1 MNITVEEQQ
10 HMQEE
15 KREIKKLP
23 IMISL
28 IMGVFFAILNETLL
42 NVAYTDLM
50 VSFNVT
56 APTVQW
62 LTTGFMLIV
71 GVLVP
76 ISALLVQWFTTR
88 QMFIGAMAIFTAG
101 TILCAVA
108 PSFSILFIGRLIQAA
123 GTGLLLPVMMNTILF
138 LFPPEKRG
146 GAMGMVGL
154 VIMFAPAIGPT
165 LSGLIVESLSWR
177 WLFIVVIPFSLI
189 SIGFAF
195 AYLKNVSEVTKP
207 RVDVLSII
215 LSTLGFGGIVF
226 GFSSVGE
233 GEAGWS
239 SPEVYLSIII
249 SVISLTWFISRQLK
263 LKDPILEFRVF
274 KSPMFS
280 LTTVLLIIMMMT
292 MFSTMII
299 LPLYLQGPLALAAAL
314 AGLALLPGGI
324 LNGLMSPIAG
334 RIFDRYGPRFLVIP
348 GTFILVIVM
357 LLFTQVSTD
366 TPVYMFVLLHSF
378 LMIGI
383 AMVMMPGQTNG
394 LNQLPPDYYPHGTA
408 VINTLMQI
416 SGAIGIA
423 LFIGIMSASEA
434 RYLEGVSDPSSPI
447 EMTNALSAGVQ
458 SAFQVGLI
466 FAIVAFILSLFMK
479 RSVAPVVEKES

>member
-1 MNITVEEQQ
+1 MNTSIPEHDINVINKTDV
-10 HMQEE
+10 
-15 KREIKKLP
+15 KKMP

-50 VSFNVT
+50 GTFQIT
-56 APTVQW
+56 ASTVQW
-62 LTTGFMLIV
+62 LTTGFMLVV

-88 QMFIGAMAIFTAG
+88 QMFIGAMIIFTIG
-101 TILCAVA
+101 TILCAGA
-108 PSFSILFIGRLIQAA
+108 PTFSVLFVGRLIQAA

-165 LSGLIVESLSWR
+165 LSGLIIESLNWR
-177 WLFIVVIPFSLI
+177 WLFIIVIPFALI
-189 SIGFAF
+189 SITFAF
-195 AYLKNVSEVTKP
+195 VYLKNVSNVTRP

-215 LSTLGFGGIVF
+215 LSTLGFGGMVF

-239 SPEVYLSIII
+239 SPEVYLPIIV
-249 SVISLTWFISRQLK
+249 SLVSLTLFITRQLK

-280 LTTVLLIIMMMT
+280 LTTALLIIMMMT

-299 LPLYLQGPLALAAAL
+299 LPLFLQGPLALAAAA

-334 RIFDRYGPRFLVIP
+334 KVFDRLGPRVLVIP
-348 GTFILVIVM
+348 GTLLLVCVM
-357 LLFTQVSTD
+357 FLFTNVSPD
-366 TPVYMFVLLHSF
+366 TPVYMFIILHSL
-378 LMIGI
+378 LMIGV

-423 LFIGIMSASEA
+423 LFIGVMSAGQA
-434 RYLEGVSDPSSPI
+434 RYLEGVSDPSSQLALS
-447 EMTNALSAGVQ
+447 NALTAGVQ
-458 SAFQVGLI
+458 RSFQVGFI
-466 FAIVAFILSLFMK
+466 FAIVAFILALFMK
-479 RSVAPVVEKES
+479 RTVIPVTEKE

>member
-1 MNITVEEQQ
+1 MQSTITDKDELNIQQ
-10 HMQEE
+10 EDI
-15 KREIKKLP
+15 KRLP

-28 IMGVFFAILNETLL
+28 IIGVFFAILNETLL

-50 VSFNVT
+50 QSFQVT

-62 LTTGFMLIV
+62 LTTSFMLVV

-88 QMFIGAMAIFTAG
+88 QMFIGAMILFTVG
-101 TILCAVA
+101 TLICALA
-108 PSFSILFIGRLIQAA
+108 PAFSILLIGRLIQAA
-123 GTGLLLPVMMNTILF
+123 GTGLLIPVMMNTILF
-138 LFPPEKRG
+138 LYPPEKRG
-146 GAMGMVGL
+146 AAMGMVGL

-165 LSGLIVESLSWR
+165 LSGVIIEALDWR
-177 WLFIVVIPFSLI
+177 WLFYSVLPFSLF

-195 AYLKNVSEVTKP
+195 VYLKNVSKVTKP
-207 RVDVLSII
+207 RVDILSIV

-226 GFSSVGE
+226 GFSSIGE

-239 SPEVYLSIII
+239 SPEVYLSLTI
-249 SVISLTWFISRQLK
+249 SIVSLVIFILRQLK
-263 LKDPILEFRVF
+263 LKEPILEFRVF

-280 LTTVLLIIMMMT
+280 LTTGLLIIMMMT

-299 LPLYLQGPLALAAAL
+299 LPMFLQGPLAFTALA
-314 AGLALLPGGI
+314 AGLALLPGGV

-334 RIFDRYGPRFLVIP
+334 RVFDRYGPRFLVIP

-357 LLFTQVSTD
+357 AFFTQVSAD
-366 TPVYMFVLLHSF
+366 TSAYVFVLLHSL

-394 LNQLPPDYYPHGTA
+394 LNQLPPNYYPHGTA
-408 VINTLMQI
+408 VINTLMQV

-423 LFIGIMSASEA
+423 LFIGIMSAGQA
-434 RYLEGVSDPSSPI
+434 GYLEGVDDPASPLHLSDA
-447 EMTNALSAGVQ
+447 MTAGVQ
-458 SAFQVGLI
+458 GSFQVGLI
-466 FAIVAFILSLFMK
+466 FAVIAFVLSLFMK
-479 RSVAPVVEKES
+479 RTVTPKNI

>member
-1 MNITVEEQQ
+1 MNSAIPKEETPVQDT
-10 HMQEE
+10 
-15 KREIKKLP
+15 KNIKKMP

-50 VSFNVT
+50 ATFQVEAST
-56 APTVQW
+56 IQW
-62 LTTGFMLIV
+62 LSTGFMLVV
-71 GVLVP
+71 GILVP

-88 QMFIGAMAIFTAG
+88 QMFLGAMIVFTLG
-101 TILCAVA
+101 TLLCAVA
-108 PSFSILFIGRLIQAA
+108 PTFSILLIGRLIQAA

-138 LFPPEKRG
+138 LYPPHKRG
-146 GAMGMVGL
+146 AAMGMMGL

-165 LSGLIVESLSWR
+165 LSGLIIELLTWR
-177 WLFIVVIPFSLI
+177 WLFIAVIPFALI
-189 SIGFAF
+189 SISFAF
-195 AYLKNVSEVTKP
+195 IYLKNVSKVTKP
-207 RVDVLSII
+207 RVDVMSII
-215 LSTLGFGGIVF
+215 LSTLGFGGLVF

-233 GEAGWS
+233 GDAGWTN
-239 SPEVYLSIII
+239 PVVYLSLIV
-249 SVISLTWFISRQLK
+249 SVVSLTLFILRQLK
-263 LKDPILEFRVF
+263 LKEPILEFRVF

-299 LPLYLQGPLALAAAL
+299 LPLFLQGPLALTAL
-314 AGLALLPGGI
+314 VAGLALLPGGV

-334 RIFDRYGPRFLVIP
+334 RVFDRFGPRVLVIP
-348 GTFILVIVM
+348 GTLILVIVM
-357 LLFTQVSTD
+357 TIFTQVSASTS
-366 TPVYMFVLLHSF
+366 VLVFVLLHSF

-408 VINTLMQI
+408 VINTLMQV

-423 LFIGIMSASEA
+423 LFIGIMSAGEA
-434 RYLEGVSDPSSPI
+434 SYMDGVSDPTSPL
-447 EMTNALSAGVQ
+447 EMSNALTAGVQ

-466 FAIVAFILSLFMK
+466 FAVIAFVLSLFMK
-479 RSVAPVVEKES
+479 RSVVPTSNLE